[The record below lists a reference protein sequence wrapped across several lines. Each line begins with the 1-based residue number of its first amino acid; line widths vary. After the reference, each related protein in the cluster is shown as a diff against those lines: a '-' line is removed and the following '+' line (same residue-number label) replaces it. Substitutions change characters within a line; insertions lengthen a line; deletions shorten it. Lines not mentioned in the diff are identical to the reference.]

1 MGDYFAVANP
11 CYKENM
17 SAIGIPDHFELE
29 EPSPDI
35 YQSGFYAYL
44 VCKREDGTKAYK
56 RYNEEGELFWHCLA
70 DDPSPF
76 PQSFM

>member
-1 MGDYFAVANP
+1 
-11 CYKENM
+11 M

-44 VCKREDGTKAYK
+44 VCKRDEDSKAYK
-56 RYNEEGELFWHCLA
+56 RYNEEGELC
-70 DDPSPF
+70 
-76 PQSFM
+76 